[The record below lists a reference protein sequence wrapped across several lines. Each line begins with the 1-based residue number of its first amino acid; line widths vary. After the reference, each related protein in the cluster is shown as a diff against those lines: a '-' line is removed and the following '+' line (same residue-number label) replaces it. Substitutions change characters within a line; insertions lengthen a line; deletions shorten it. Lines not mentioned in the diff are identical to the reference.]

1 MRVYHFLATVTV
13 AWSCGF
19 YSIGLGQEG
28 ALPVTT
34 DLHAHGL
41 NQQQLD
47 SLADIERCLVKTDFV
62 DYELGPWRTLFR
74 PKPPEI
80 NPK

>member
-41 NQQQLD
+41 LVN
-47 SLADIERCLVKTDFV
+47 SLLYNISE
-62 DYELGPWRTLFR
+62 
-74 PKPPEI
+74 
-80 NPK
+80 